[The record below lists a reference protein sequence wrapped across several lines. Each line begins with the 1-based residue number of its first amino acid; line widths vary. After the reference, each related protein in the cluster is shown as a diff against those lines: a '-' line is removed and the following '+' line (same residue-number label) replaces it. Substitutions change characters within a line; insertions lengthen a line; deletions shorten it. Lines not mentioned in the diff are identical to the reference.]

1 MSRIVLKSFTSGSSH
16 TSYLSRVTM
25 TGIRSCRSAT
35 RAFGPIVKIVQLSMI
50 SPSGLLHSSHSPAN
64 AKDFTLTNLEAVRL
78 LHRSHF
84 SPLVKS
90 IRRNEATF
98 GKDRISK
105 CRCGCHGLRPRVERP
120 ISDAHVLCP
129 RWNQSPTHRC
139 EVANLFALFFADGQ
153 DRLRWRNVVSRMRF
167 NFIIRRLK
175 PFSKVL
181 LRVRQSVSVTHTFIL
196 TDSQFPSNFRPIQG
210 QDKQR

>member
-1 MSRIVLKSFTSGSSH
+1 M
-16 TSYLSRVTM
+16 
-25 TGIRSCRSAT
+25 
-35 RAFGPIVKIVQLSMI
+35 
-50 SPSGLLHSSHSPAN
+50 
-64 AKDFTLTNLEAVRL
+64 
-78 LHRSHF
+78 
-84 SPLVKS
+84 
-90 IRRNEATF
+90 
-98 GKDRISK
+98 
-105 CRCGCHGLRPRVERP
+105 
-120 ISDAHVLCP
+120 
-129 RWNQSPTHRC
+129 
-139 EVANLFALFFADGQ
+139 ANLFALFFADGQ

>member
-1 MSRIVLKSFTSGSSH
+1 LNLSPIQADWRTKLCRLSVNCEPEKKGRENLVGNSSGHGIV
-16 TSYLSRVTM
+16 
-25 TGIRSCRSAT
+25 AT
-35 RAFGPIVKIVQLSMI
+35 IVHDKY
-50 SPSGLLHSSHSPAN
+50 
-64 AKDFTLTNLEAVRL
+64 
-78 LHRSHF
+78 

-105 CRCGCHGLRPRVERP
+105 CRCGCHGLRPSVERP
-120 ISDAHVLCP
+120 IPDAHVFCP
-129 RWNQSPTHRC
+129 GWNQSPTHGC
-139 EVANLFALFFADGQ
+139 EVANLFALFFEDNQ
-153 DRLRWRNVVSRMRF
+153 DWLRWRNVVSRMLF

-196 TDSQFPSNFRPIQG
+196 TAPHQFPSNFRPIQG

>member
-90 IRRNEATF
+90 IRRNEAAF
-98 GKDRISK
+98 PKNRSSK
-105 CRCGCHGLRPRVERP
+105 SWCRCYGLRPCIERP
-120 ISDAHVLCP
+120 SYAAHVLCP
-129 RWNQSPTHRC
+129 GWNQSPTHGC
-139 EVANLFALFFADGQ
+139 EAANLLALFFADDQ
-153 DRLRWRNVVSRMRF
+153 DRLCWRNVVAQTILD
-167 NFIIRRLK
+167 FI
-175 PFSKVL
+175 PHF
-181 LRVRQSVSVTHTFIL
+181 
-196 TDSQFPSNFRPIQG
+196 
-210 QDKQR
+210 